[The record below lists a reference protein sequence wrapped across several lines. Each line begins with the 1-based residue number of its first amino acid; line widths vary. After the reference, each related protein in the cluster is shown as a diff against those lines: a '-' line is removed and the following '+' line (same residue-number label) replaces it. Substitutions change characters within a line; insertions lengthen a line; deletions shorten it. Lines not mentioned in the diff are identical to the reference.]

1 MPITTKQLLAFVGEA
16 GGDWRTPSNGKI
28 FSCVASDS
36 GLDVTPAST
45 RHVRHIPCASL
56 DSFCQEYNRV
66 ESWSPAEYKKDS
78 FNASYL
84 LSIVKA
90 MQLEEAQFK
99 LPEELA
105 LGAEYFEGAVRV
117 IQVNAYERSPQA
129 RRECV
134 AAHGASCVI
143 CGMDFEASYGPM
155 AKGFIH
161 VHHLRPLS
169 MKSERHT
176 VDPVVDLRPV
186 CPNCHAVIHLGGG
199 CRSIEEVAAMLS
211 EAGSS
216 GRDQRRI

>member
-1 MPITTKQLLAFVGEA
+1 M
-16 GGDWRTPSNGKI
+16 
-28 FSCVASDS
+28 
-36 GLDVTPAST
+36 
-45 RHVRHIPCASL
+45 
-56 DSFCQEYNRV
+56 
-66 ESWSPAEYKKDS
+66 ESWSPAEYKKES

-84 LSIVKA
+84 LSIVRA

-99 LPEELA
+99 LPEELEP
-105 LGAEYFEGAVRV
+105 GPEYPEGAVRI
-117 IQVNAYERSPQA
+117 IQVNAYERSAQA

-169 MKSERHT
+169 TRSDRHT
-176 VDPVVDLRPV
+176 VDPVADLRPV

-199 CRSIEEVAAMLS
+199 CRSIDEVAAMIS
-211 EAGSS
+211 ESGYS
-216 GRDQRRI
+216 GRNQSWV